1 VHDERSIAAAKSS
14 TQSSKAV
21 ISPANASAQYDQDPE
36 STYDVFQRVSF
47 AGNPIAKRISQPLE
61 ISDVA
66 LTAELMELLQIYQK
80 GIGTWMDVFSQ
91 QLTYQH
97 EVVRLALASPL
108 LLHSICSLAAKQMSL
123 ISDPSIWEGRSSHQY
138 GKSLALLITELAD
151 QQSSREVILAATIF
165 LCSYELLGVTSIDYQ
180 RHLYGVR
187 TLVRAHDILS
197 NGSSVEHA
205 SFWIYAR
212 QDVAFAVANER
223 PTVMPSQE
231 WPPSSPTEN
240 PDDGS
245 HARHVLWLLARL
257 LEIRFGDSNSTTPLW
272 EVAAELDNWWERLP
286 EVCRGIKTGSKSTVH
301 EKLSNVFFH
310 ISSAGTKAAFYS
322 AYFLTRGYS
331 CWLLVLSH
339 GHDPLP
345 GDIRG

>member
-1 VHDERSIAAAKSS
+1 V
-14 TQSSKAV
+14 
-21 ISPANASAQYDQDPE
+21 
-36 STYDVFQRVSF
+36 
-47 AGNPIAKRISQPLE
+47 
-61 ISDVA
+61 
-66 LTAELMELLQIYQK
+66 
-80 GIGTWMDVFSQ
+80 
-91 QLTYQH
+91 
-97 EVVRLALASPL
+97 

-197 NGSSVEHA
+197 NGSYVEHA

-231 WPPSSPTEN
+231 WPSSPPTEN

-257 LEIRFGDSNSTTPLW
+257 LEIRFGDSNAKTPLW
-272 EVAAELDNWWERLP
+272 EVAAELDNWWDRLP
-286 EVCRGIKTGSKSTVH
+286 QVCRGIKTGGDSNVH
-301 EKLSNVFFH
+301 DELSDVFFH
-310 ISSAGTKAAFYS
+310 VPSAGMRSNFS
-322 AYFLTRGYS
+322 WSIF
-331 CWLLVLSH
+331 
-339 GHDPLP
+339 
-345 GDIRG
+345 